1 MGMSKRPLII
11 EDSSTFSPVF
21 SLSLCLSVV
30 SAQTR
35 ITQTTPLKCTMA
47 FLWISR
53 ALSRL
58 SAADNSLYCAL
69 ELTISANRLL
79 PCQSHFKFPI
89 SHTHTHTHK
98 PPTSILWSI
107 SWSELIWWTVNIDT
121 HIQTHTHTQ
130 SPGIILHTNRSIH
143 PGESM
148 LLGNKPLR
156 ANRYQALNK
165 PRAVVHL
172 TSPWLIHQH
181 QRGTIH
187 S

>member
-1 MGMSKRPLII
+1 MSKRPLII
-11 EDSSTFSPVF
+11 VDSSTFSPVF

-89 SHTHTHTHK
+89 SHTHTQTSHLNSMVHLLIRAHLVNSKYRHTYTRTHSRQVSYCTWTEAYTLVKVCCWETNHSK
-98 PPTSILWSI
+98 PIDNKLSIKPEQWYTSPHPGWCTNTNKAQYI
-107 SWSELIWWTVNIDT
+107 
-121 HIQTHTHTQ
+121 HTQ
-130 SPGIILHTNRSIH
+130 SP
-143 PGESM
+143 
-148 LLGNKPLR
+148 
-156 ANRYQALNK
+156 
-165 PRAVVHL
+165 
-172 TSPWLIHQH
+172 
-181 QRGTIH
+181 
-187 S
+187 